1 MDFHILFEEAS
12 SHLPYQKQILDHM
25 IFPPL
30 CLKYAFTLYG
40 ITKSRCRYP
49 YGISLKALPC
59 YAFLYTFEGCARLCI
74 DSHECLLTNDT
85 TAWFDCS
92 HGFTLEPPKNNQ
104 DWDFILIFASGA
116 SIPDYYRDFTENA
129 SFTIRSQH
137 SPAIAA
143 TFRQIYSN
151 AISEQNENF
160 LIFSKLLCDL
170 ITYLTLDRAIRNRY
184 GEEPEHIIQII
195 NYIQEHYTEKITLD
209 SLASHF
215 ALSKYSLSRSFT
227 YYMNQPL
234 IDYLIDFRVEESKK
248 LLQFTDHSIAEIA
261 DETGFSTMN
270 NFIIQFKKRTDL
282 TPTAYRRQNQIYSS
296 KQRLYEHYPS
306 L

>member
-1 MDFHILFEEAS
+1 MDFHILLEEAS
-12 SHLPYQKQILDHM
+12 SHLRYQKQILDNM
-25 IFPPL
+25 IFPQL
-30 CLKYAFTLYG
+30 CSKYAFTLYG

-59 YAFLYTFEGCARLCI
+59 YAFLYTFEGCSRLFI
-74 DSHECLLTNDT
+74 DRHEYLLTSDT

-92 HGFTLEPPKNNQ
+92 CGFTIELPKNNQ

-116 SIPDYYRDFTENA
+116 SLPDYYRDFTENGDI
-129 SFTIRSQH
+129 TIHSQH

-151 AISEQNENF
+151 AISGQEGNF
-160 LIFSKLLCDL
+160 LIFPKLLCDL
-170 ITYLTLDRAIRNRY
+170 ITHLTLDRAIRNRY

-227 YYMNQPL
+227 YYMNQSL
-234 IDYLIDFRVEESKK
+234 IDYLIDFRVDESKK

-261 DETGFSTMN
+261 DETGFSTIN
-270 NFIIQFKKRTDL
+270 NFITQFKKRTDL

-296 KQRLYEHYPS
+296 KQRLYDYYHS